1 MSFSFFSSIFNI
13 NLEINGGETIA
24 VVGPSGSGKSTLVNL
39 ILRFFDPHKGD
50 VYIDGKNLKKIK
62 TSSLRK
68 NIAIVSQDTL
78 LFHGTVSENIAF
90 GNLDLSLIHI

>member
-1 MSFSFFSSIFNI
+1 MNYKIVQRQSRKAKGWKSWSI
-13 NLEINGGETIA
+13 
-24 VVGPSGSGKSTLVNL
+24 V
-39 ILRFFDPHKGD
+39 FDD
-50 VYIDGKNLKKIK
+50 KNLKKIK

-90 GNLDLSLIHI
+90 GNLDCKQIDIENAAKEAEAHN